1 MRPPRSA
8 ALVFSLVAAAT
19 ALAQE
24 QPPAPQPADAPP
36 APAGDPAAPPPV
48 PEAGKPKRVVG
59 APPPDSPTV
68 IPRGLAGES
77 MWRAPTAED
86 LKKPVLLT
94 FQRTWADAL
103 AIAKETGK
111 PILVCVNMDGEPAS
125 EHYSGVRYRDPEI
138 APLYMPYV
146 CVIASVY
153 RHTPRDY
160 DDEGNRVLCPR
171 FGSVTCGEHIAIEPF
186 VFENFLDGKRIAPRH
201 IMVEPNG
208 DEIFDVYF
216 ANDVASVLRTIV
228 DGIKNRAPSPPAKVR
243 GDRPIV
249 ERVDSRDVGDRT
261 AVESAYAKGDAATR
275 KALLDAALAHPEAAP
290 VDLLRLAVF
299 GLDVD
304 LSAAARKALAATDA
318 PAATDLISESLRIP
332 MSDAE
337 RDQLIAALARIGQNS
352 PRAQWLA
359 VLHQGLAAKS
369 GTVDAA
375 AWTKTVESSAVSAA
389 EWYDIEARL
398 RTQSVARRERPDDP
412 KAWIEFADASLAAAN
427 KMQRDQ
433 GPESKTERS
442 FAKLAFA
449 DAKKAALEAERLGAK
464 DWRIDADIALADYY
478 CGDTES
484 AFARAENAVKAMP
497 AGEPGWN
504 AMAVLT
510 VFAEGRFRA
519 IKKAVRE
526 KQRWPG
532 KWLADVNSAYAVLL
546 RHPMGTDAQV
556 VWHYDFLTWLGAWD
570 RASRALD
577 EGLARFSDSA
587 ALHDLFRRRVLRE
600 RGIEGLEAAYDAKLA
615 EKDPPKSLAR
625 FAAVASTDTA
635 DYFRRGGNMERAFAS
650 YDRAIAHWESAA
662 KAEPEWNDAAGT
674 AVALLFASRARIYLE
689 RGDDEKA
696 LTELIACFERSPTS
710 AATQDGMGFSP
721 AMTASTL
728 LARLTEAKRDDLVA
742 KLNAATAKIDPALLV
757 LKTE

>member
-1 MRPPRSA
+1 MRPHRLA
-8 ALVFSLVAAAT
+8 AFVLPFLLFAAAS
-19 ALAQE
+19 AQE
-24 QPPAPQPADAPP
+24 EPPGPKPATDPPPAPSVDTPAPPAADAP
-36 APAGDPAAPPPV
+36 
-48 PEAGKPKRVVG
+48 KPKRVVG
-59 APPPDSPTV
+59 APPPYSP
-68 IPRGLAGES
+68 ES
-77 MWRAPTAED
+77 PPQGGAREATWRAPTAED
-86 LKKPVLLT
+86 FARPVLIT
-94 FQRTWADAL
+94 FQRTWADAVTV
-103 AIAKETGK
+103 AKETGK
-111 PILVCVNMDGEPAS
+111 PILICINMDGEIAS
-125 EHYSGVRYRDPEI
+125 EHYAGVRYRDPEI
-138 APLYMPYV
+138 APLYQPYV
-146 CVIASVY
+146 CVVASVY

-160 DDEGNRVLCPR
+160 DDQGNRILCPR

-216 ANDVASVLRTIV
+216 ANDTASVFRTIKEAI
-228 DGIKNRAPSPPAKVR
+228 DNRAPSPPAKVR

-249 ERVDSRDVGDRT
+249 ERVDSRDVGDRS
-261 AVESAYAKGDAATR
+261 AVETAYAKGDAATR

-299 GLDVD
+299 GLDTE

-318 PAATDLISESLRIP
+318 PAATDLIAESLRIP
-332 MSDAE
+332 MADAE
-337 RDQLIAALARIGQNS
+337 REQLIAALARIGKTT

-375 AWTKTVESSAVSAA
+375 AWAKTVEASAVSAA

-398 RTQSVARRERPDDP
+398 RAESVARREKPEDP
-412 KAWIEFADASLAAAN
+412 AVWIAFADASLEAAN
-427 KMQRDQ
+427 KMQRDL

-464 DWRIDADIALADYY
+464 HWRIDADIALAAYY
-478 CGDTES
+478 CGETDE
-484 AFARAENAVKAMP
+484 AFSRAEAAVKAMP
-497 AGEPGWN
+497 KGEPGWN

-526 KQRWPG
+526 KQKWSG
-532 KWLADVNSAYAVLL
+532 QWLADVNAAYAVLL
-546 RHPMGTDAQV
+546 HHPLGTDAQV

-587 ALHDLFRRRVLRE
+587 ALHDLYRRRILRE
-600 RGIEGLEAAYDAKLA
+600 RGIEGLEPAYDAKLA
-615 EKDPPKSLAR
+615 EKDAPKSLER
-625 FAAVASTDTA
+625 FAAAASSSA
-635 DYFRRGGNMERAFAS
+635 AEFFRRGGNFERAFAA
-650 YDRAIAHWESAA
+650 YDRAIGHWDKAVA
-662 KAEPEWNDAAGT
+662 AEPEWKDAADS
-674 AVALLFASRARIYLE
+674 AVALLIAGRARIHLE
-689 RGDDEKA
+689 RGADEKA
-696 LTELIACFERSPTS
+696 LADIVASFERSPGT
-710 AATQDGMGFSP
+710 AGTQDALGFSP
-721 AMTASTL
+721 AMTATTL
-728 LARLTEAKRDDLVA
+728 LARLTEQKRDDLVA
-742 KLNAATAKIDPALLV
+742 KLNAAMAKIDPALLV
-757 LKTE
+757 PKNE